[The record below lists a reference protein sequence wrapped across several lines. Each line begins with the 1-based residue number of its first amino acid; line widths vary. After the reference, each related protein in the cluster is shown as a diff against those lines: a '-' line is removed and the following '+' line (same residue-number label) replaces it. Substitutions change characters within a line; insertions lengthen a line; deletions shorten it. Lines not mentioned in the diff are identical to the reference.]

1 MRKET
6 ILKIILVL
14 IIGVILFA
22 RPINV
27 LATGAAD
34 VNSYWDD
41 WEDQGSKDDLQGT
54 TEKEETPA
62 QTTPEPTTTTTQTTP
77 STTKPTTSTPQK
89 EQELPKAGLAE
100 DTLMVVSIIALIGIA
115 TIAYKKVN
123 EYNNI

>member
-6 ILKIILVL
+6 ISKIILVL
-14 IIGVILFA
+14 IMGVILFA

-34 VNSYWDD
+34 INSYWDD
-41 WEDQGSKDDLQGT
+41 WEDQGSKGELQGT
-54 TEKEETPA
+54 TEDKEETPA
-62 QTTPEPTTTTTQTTP
+62 PAPAPAPAPTPTTPEPT
-77 STTKPTTSTPQK
+77 KPTTTTPQK

-100 DTLMVVSIIALIGIA
+100 DTLMVVSIIALIGMA